1 MKILRWWLSLVLATF
16 ATAALDCR
24 AESSS
29 ARPYAASVT
38 LRVPNWSGS
47 WSTFFG
53 PLEASSAL
61 ETKIRP
67 EKRADYRD
75 LMKQYLTAQLS
86 FRDLYCRPYLFG
98 GFSEGA
104 EGDIEFT
111 YSPGEVV
118 LLWEGGLVRR
128 IYVDGRAPDP
138 NQQIAKAGSSR
149 GHWDR
154 DTLIVDTDLNPD
166 SGPFLGYLNT
176 TTIRVGRNA
185 HLAERIHLKD
195 ANTLEFELTL
205 TAPELLEGP
214 VEMTVDYHRDR
225 GYVMGEYTRCSQS
238 DRSLDAKS
246 GRIGY
251 DLTPP
256 ADLPPPPK

>member
-1 MKILRWWLSLVLATF
+1 LALATF
-16 ATAALDCR
+16 ASVVGLDCH
-24 AESSS
+24 AQPSS
-29 ARPYAASVT
+29 APPHAASIE
-38 LRVPNWSGS
+38 LRTPNWSGS

-61 ETKIRP
+61 ERAIRP
-67 EKRADYRD
+67 EKRAEYRE
-75 LMKQYLTAQLS
+75 LIKQYLTAQVN

-111 YSPGEVV
+111 YAPGEVV

-128 IYVDGRAPDP
+128 IYLDGRGPDP
-138 NQQIAKAGSSR
+138 NQQIAKAGNSR
-149 GHWDR
+149 GLWDG
-154 DTLIVDTDLNPD
+154 DTLVVDTELNPD
-166 SGPFLGYLNT
+166 AGPFLGYLNT
-176 TTIRVGRNA
+176 PTIRVGRNA

-195 ANTLEFELTL
+195 ADTLEFDLTL
-205 TAPELLEGP
+205 IAPELLADP
-214 VEMTVDYHRDR
+214 VKMTVDYHRDR
-225 GYVMGEYTRCSQS
+225 GYVMGEYTRCTQS

-251 DLTPP
+251 DTTPP